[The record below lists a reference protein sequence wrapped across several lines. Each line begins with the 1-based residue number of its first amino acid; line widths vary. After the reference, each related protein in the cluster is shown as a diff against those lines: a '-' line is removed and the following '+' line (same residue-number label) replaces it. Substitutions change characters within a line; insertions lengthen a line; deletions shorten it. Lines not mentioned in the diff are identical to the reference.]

1 MTYILS
7 LLILSGLDDD
17 LPRRLAD
24 ASPEEAD
31 QEGQEPEP
39 PRPLTLEAPELP
51 FKPRYEP
58 GTALRLSLLW
68 LHPRVSYDTR
78 EYNPGV
84 FSGDVDLS
92 RRGGLPRYAPGLA
105 FSLDLGPVRVDGG
118 FVHMAVRQTLDR
130 ALSYEEETFEPGEE
144 VSVLAQAGWL
154 DVAYRLR
161 LLGDARSRSAVSAL
175 VGVNA
180 PRVKIT
186 VENDRAS
193 AREGFDALWPVPAVG
208 VEAHYWL
215 TNRIKLHGSLM
226 GTRLKFTNPFH
237 EDAGEP
243 QHVQFAY
250 LRMDAGVTIDLD
262 AKWALTLGYTRFSM
276 DVTASSKLDDKDR
289 AIFEA
294 GGFFVAMDFRF

>member
-1 MTYILS
+1 MS
-7 LLILSGLDDD
+7 LLLLTGFGDD
-17 LPRRLAD
+17 LPRRVAEDLL
-24 ASPEEAD
+24 ERVE
-31 QEGQEPEP
+31 QEGQEPDLP
-39 PRPLTLEAPELP
+39 KPLTLEAPELP
-51 FKPRYEP
+51 FKPRYEA
-58 GTALRLSLLW
+58 GSALRLSVLW
-68 LHPRVSYDTR
+68 LQPRVSYDTR

-92 RRGGLPRYAPGLA
+92 RRGGLPRYAPGLS
-105 FSLDLGPVRVDGG
+105 FSLDLGPMRADGG
-118 FVHMAVRQTLDR
+118 FVHMAVRQRLER
-130 ALSYEEETFEPGEE
+130 SLSYEEETFEPGEA

-161 LLGDARSRSAVSAL
+161 LLGDARSRSSVSAL

-215 TNRIKLHGSLM
+215 TDRIKLHGSLM

-243 QHVQFAY
+243 QHVAFAY
-250 LRMDAGVTIDLD
+250 LRMDAGVTVDLD
-262 AKWALTLGYTRFSM
+262 ARWSLTLGYTRFAM

-294 GGFFVAMDFRF
+294 GGLFLALDYRF